1 MYRKRLPDDL
11 CERGV
16 FLDSLGIWE
25 YAWKYEDII
34 KDKEY
39 IEKNDMFIL
48 GGDVYRITENSIEA
62 LGDNWYIE
70 SVRNIKPK
78 DSIDETMKYIND
90 YYVKNGNQYI
100 YSLVIQS

>member
-34 KDKEY
+34 KVIEY

-48 GGDVYRITENSIEA
+48 GGDVDRK
-62 LGDNWYIE
+62 
-70 SVRNIKPK
+70 SV
-78 DSIDETMKYIND
+78 
-90 YYVKNGNQYI
+90 V
-100 YSLVIQS
+100 

>member
-1 MYRKRLPDDL
+1 MSVCILMR
-11 CERGV
+11 ERCG
-16 FLDSLGIWE
+16 FGWISERMGNHNQNILYKIFIFN
-25 YAWKYEDII
+25 KT
-34 KDKEY
+34 